1 MKRII
6 IWLIMNKFK
15 KYAETVKFWLKRRV
29 QKIKDQTRRHFIE
42 FEISVNVTK
51 TSLLRI
57 GNNSKLNF

>member
-1 MKRII
+1 
-6 IWLIMNKFK
+6 MNKFK